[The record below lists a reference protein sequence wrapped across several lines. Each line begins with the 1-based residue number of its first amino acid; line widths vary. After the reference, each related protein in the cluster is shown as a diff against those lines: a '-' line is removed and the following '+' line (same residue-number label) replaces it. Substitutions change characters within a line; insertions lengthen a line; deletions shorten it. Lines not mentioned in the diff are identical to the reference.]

1 MWGRHHYVVFEYK
14 NGDDMATVNIVGDGP
29 GGLSAA
35 LFLAK
40 GGHQVAV
47 YGQDKT
53 AMHFAHLY
61 NYLGIPEIAGSDF
74 QRIARNQV
82 TGFGARLVDEQ
93 VTAVA
98 VDDRFT
104 VTTEAGDS
112 QSDYLILTEGK
123 SPELAHSLDL
133 DADES
138 GAIVVDADYMSSIDR
153 LYVVGRAVRLT
164 RSQAII
170 SAGAGA
176 VAALDILARESGKDV
191 QDWDTPPKD

>member
-1 MWGRHHYVVFEYK
+1 
-14 NGDDMATVNIVGDGP
+14 MAKVNIVGDGP

-40 GGHQVAV
+40 NGHEVIV

-53 AMHFAHLY
+53 AMHYAYLY
-61 NYLGIPEIAGSDF
+61 NYLGIPEVSGSDF
-74 QRIARNQV
+74 QQVARKQV
-82 TGFGARLVDEQ
+82 TEIGARLVDEE

-98 VDDRFT
+98 VGDGFT
-104 VTTEAGDS
+104 VTTESGADK
-112 QSDYLILTEGK
+112 SDYLILTEGK
-123 SPELAHSLDL
+123 NPELARSLAIDH
-133 DADES
+133 DEA
-138 GAIVVDADYMSSIDR
+138 GAIVVNADYMSSVDR
-153 LYVVGRAVRLT
+153 LYVVGRAVRPT

-176 VAALDILARESGKDV
+176 VAALDILARESGTDV

>member
-1 MWGRHHYVVFEYK
+1 
-14 NGDDMATVNIVGDGP
+14 MARVNIVGDGP

-40 GGHQVAV
+40 NGHEVTV

-53 AMHFAHLY
+53 AMHFAHIY

-74 QRIARNQV
+74 QQIARDQV
-82 TGFGARLVDEQ
+82 AGFGARLVDEEVTDVAYGDRFQ
-93 VTAVA
+93 VTTASG
-98 VDDRFT
+98 
-104 VTTEAGDS
+104 ES
-112 QSDYLILTEGK
+112 ESEYLILTEGK
-123 SPELAHSLDL
+123 NPELARSMEL
-133 DADES
+133 DES
-138 GAIVVDADYMSSIDR
+138 EAGSIAVDANYMSSIDR
-153 LYVVGRAVRLT
+153 LYVVGRAVRPA

-176 VAALDILARESGKDV
+176 VAALDILAREEGKDV